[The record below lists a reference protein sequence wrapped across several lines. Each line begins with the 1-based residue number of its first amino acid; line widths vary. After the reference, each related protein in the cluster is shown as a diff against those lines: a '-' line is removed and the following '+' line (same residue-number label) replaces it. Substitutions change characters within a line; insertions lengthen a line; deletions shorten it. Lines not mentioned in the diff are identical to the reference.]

1 MSWQLGEIHKHKTI
15 VASKPEQRTR
25 GFKSQW
31 TDRCSIAS
39 GCSSCPSAS
48 EFFSR
53 DVSTTDYQVALLI
66 PLLVHTD
73 CDGKGPRSSLECKA
87 FVLSVSY
94 QRPLRIL
101 QMRVLSVRYLHFIE
115 LNTTMKLYPHQ
126 T

>member
-1 MSWQLGEIHKHKTI
+1 MSWQLGEIHKHKPLLLP
-15 VASKPEQRTR
+15 SLNRGPEALNR
-25 GFKSQW
+25 
-31 TDRCSIAS
+31 S
-39 GCSSCPSAS
+39 GQTGVRLHLAVRAALLLLN
-48 EFFSR
+48 FFL
-53 DVSTTDYQVALLI
+53 VMSTTDYQVALLI

-73 CDGKGPRSSLECKA
+73 CDGKGPHSSLECKA